1 MTEPKESFSKQ
12 LRFLI
17 STFPEG
23 TKPRLV
29 AYVAGQSLIALMDF
43 AGIALILPVAQI
55 LMGAPTDQGYIS
67 VAASIFGNPS

>member
-17 STFPEG
+17 STFPDD
-23 TKPRLV
+23 TKPQLV
-29 AYVAGQSLIALMDF
+29 ASVIGQAAIALMDF

-55 LMGAPTDQGYIS
+55 LMGAPTDQGYIG